1 MVAFNTPGDQPTWI
15 RLEQGMTR
23 NCIRWILAASLL
35 TSIPAVAMAQTIDA
49 PLVAPMSSEAQ
60 QAARTVDA
68 FHAQLSGG
76 DGVAAS
82 ALLTDD
88 ALIFES
94 GHAERSR
101 AEYASHHAGADAAYA
116 AAVPSRLTRRS
127 GFVDGDTAWIVSES
141 RATGIYKDKA
151 VDRVTTETMI
161 LRKTAEGWRI
171 AHIHWSSRTA
181 A

>member
-1 MVAFNTPGDQPTWI
+1 MTCS
-15 RLEQGMTR
+15 RLQR
-23 NCIRWILAASLL
+23 LLAISFLASA
-35 TSIPAVAMAQTIDA
+35 SAVATAQEIYA
-49 PLVAPMSSEAQ
+49 PVVAPMSSEAQ
-60 QAARTVDA
+60 EAAKAVDA

-76 DGVAAS
+76 DGAAAA
-82 ALLTDD
+82 ALLADD

-101 AEYASHHAGADAAYA
+101 AEYASHHAGGDAAYA
-116 AAVPSRLTRRS
+116 AAVPSRLMRRN

-141 RATGIYKDKA
+141 RATGYYKDKP

-171 AHIHWSSRTA
+171 AHIHWSLRA
-181 A
+181 AS

>member
-1 MVAFNTPGDQPTWI
+1 MTCS
-15 RLEQGMTR
+15 RLQ
-23 NCIRWILAASLL
+23 WLLAMSFLASA
-35 TSIPAVAMAQTIDA
+35 SAVATAQEIYA
-49 PLVAPMSSEAQ
+49 PVVAPMSSEAQ
-60 QAARTVDA
+60 EAAKAVDA
-68 FHAQLSGG
+68 FHAQLSRG
-76 DGVAAS
+76 DGAAAA
-82 ALLTDD
+82 ALLADD

-116 AAVPSRLTRRS
+116 AAVPSRLMRRN

-141 RATGIYKDKA
+141 RATGNYKDKP

-171 AHIHWSSRTA
+171 AHIHWSSRA
-181 A
+181 AS

>member
-1 MVAFNTPGDQPTWI
+1 
-15 RLEQGMTR
+15 MTR

-35 TSIPAVAMAQTIDA
+35 AMGAAVAIAQNTDA
-49 PLVAPMSSEAQ
+49 PVVASMSSEAQ
-60 QAARTVDA
+60 EAAKAVDA
-68 FHAQLSGG
+68 FHAKLASG
-76 DGVAAS
+76 DGAVAAK
-82 ALLTDD
+82 LLAED

-116 AAVPSRLTRRS
+116 AVIPSRLTHRA
-127 GFVDGDTAWIVSES
+127 GFVEGDTAWIVSDS
-141 RATGIYKDKA
+141 RATGTYKDKP

-171 AHIHWSSRTA
+171 AHIHWSSRA
-181 A
+181 AT

>member
-1 MVAFNTPGDQPTWI
+1 
-15 RLEQGMTR
+15 MTR
-23 NCIRWILAASLL
+23 DLSRWILAASFLA
-35 TSIPAVAMAQTIDA
+35 SIPAVAIAQNGQA
-49 PLVAPMSSEAQ
+49 PSVALMSSEAQ
-60 QAARTVDA
+60 EAAKAVDA
-68 FHAQLSGG
+68 FHAGLASG
-76 DGVAAS
+76 DGAA
-82 ALLTDD
+82 AATLLAED

-116 AAVPSRLTRRS
+116 AAVPSTLKHRA
-127 GFVDGDTAWIVSES
+127 GFIEGDTAWIVSES
-141 RATGIYKDKA
+141 RATGKYKDKP

-181 A
+181 T

>member
-1 MVAFNTPGDQPTWI
+1 
-15 RLEQGMTR
+15 MTR
-23 NCIRWILAASLL
+23 NCIRWILTASFLALMPSAA
-35 TSIPAVAMAQTIDA
+35 TAQTIDA

-60 QAARTVDA
+60 EAAKAVDA
-68 FHAQLSGG
+68 FHAKLSEG
-76 DGVAAS
+76 DGAAAA

-116 AAVPSRLTRRS
+116 AAVSSRLTRRN
-127 GFVDGDTAWIVSES
+127 GLVDGDTAWVVSES
-141 RATGIYKDKA
+141 RATGKYKDKP

-171 AHIHWSSRTA
+171 AHIHWSSRA
-181 A
+181 AT